1 MNYNIMQDIDQNK
14 EMKKDNDLE
23 NLSDSSESNLSSLG
37 QNQQNYQ
44 QNYQQNQ
51 QQMREDIESINNDER
66 SVSSY
71 AGSDLSPEEVLK
83 KKRLLLFKLKRL
95 QQKGYQPS
103 RFYDM
108 NSSLEE
114 LTAEVESI
122 KREANLNQ
130 GVKVAKNAL
139 VSVCSLLEYV
149 NNKFDPAD
157 IVLDGWSE
165 EINDDVQTGEYDEV
179 MEEIYYKY
187 YDKVSMGPE
196 MKLITM
202 IGGSAVKFHLSH
214 TLLKTMVPNAEV
226 LLKQNPGLKN
236 EINNL
241 IQKNV
246 PEVKQAMGEINDLG
260 RGDVQGLTQ
269 AREMRG
275 PSDDVDDIIKEI
287 ENEANNKQ
295 SQDKIT
301 NNSTVEIS
309 F

>member
-1 MNYNIMQDIDQNK
+1 MQGNT
-14 EMKKDNDLE
+14 KKDDELD
-23 NLSDSSESNLSSLG
+23 NLSESSGSNSS
-37 QNQQNYQ
+37 NRFN
-44 QNYQQNQ
+44 QNQ
-51 QQMREDIESINNDER
+51 QQMQNNGMNFVDDMGSVNKEETR

-165 EINDDVQTGEYDEV
+165 EINDDVQSGEYDEV

-187 YDKVSMGPE
+187 YDRISMGPE

-202 IGGSAVKFHLSH
+202 VGGSAVKFHLSH
-214 TLLKTMVPNAEV
+214 TLLKTMVPNAEA

-241 IQKNV
+241 IEKNV
-246 PEVKQAMGEINDLG
+246 PEMKQVQNEINNLG
-260 RGDVQGLTQ
+260 RGEVQGLTQ
-269 AREMRG
+269 TREMRG
-275 PSDDVDDIIKEI
+275 PSDDVDDIIAEI
-287 ENEANNKQ
+287 EKEANNKQ
-295 SQDKIT
+295 SESNIK

>member
-1 MNYNIMQDIDQNK
+1 MMNNNMNNMNNMND
-14 EMKKDNDLE
+14 DLE
-23 NLSDSSESNLSSLG
+23 NLSESSNDLNNSMNNMNMNNNSDADSFSEM
-37 QNQQNYQ
+37 Q
-44 QNYQQNQ
+44 
-51 QQMREDIESINNDER
+51 DNDNK

-95 QQKGYQPS
+95 QQKGYNPS

-108 NSSLEE
+108 NSSLGE

-130 GVKVAKNAL
+130 GVKVTKNAL

-149 NNKFDPAD
+149 NNRFDPMD

-165 EINDDVQTGEYDEV
+165 EMNDDIQNGEYDEV
-179 MEEIYYKY
+179 MEELYYKY

-202 IGGSAVKFHLSH
+202 VGGSAVKFHLSH
-214 TLLKTMVPNAEV
+214 TLLKTMVPNADV

-246 PEVKQAMGEINDLG
+246 PEVKKTMNEIDNLGMGE
-260 RGDVQGLTQ
+260 VSGLTQ
-269 AREMRG
+269 RKEMSG
-275 PSDDVDDIIKEI
+275 PSEDVNDIIAEI
-287 ENEANNKQ
+287 ENEVNNN
-295 SQDKIT
+295 T
-301 NNSTVEIS
+301 MNNNISNDNGTVEIS

>member
-1 MNYNIMQDIDQNK
+1 MNAPQRQ
-14 EMKKDNDLE
+14 
-23 NLSDSSESNLSSLG
+23 
-37 QNQQNYQ
+37 
-44 QNYQQNQ
+44 Q
-51 QQMREDIESINNDER
+51 QQMIDDFSESAKEDNN

-95 QQKGYQPS
+95 QKKGYQPS

-149 NNKFDPAD
+149 NNRFDPMD
-157 IVLDGWSE
+157 VVLDGWSE
-165 EINDDVQTGEYDEV
+165 EINDDVQTGDYDEV
-179 MEEIYYKY
+179 MEELYYKY

-202 IGGSAVKFHLSH
+202 VGGSAVKFHLSH
-214 TLLKTMVPNAEV
+214 TLLKTMVPNAEA

-236 EINNL
+236 EINDL

-246 PEVKQAMGEINDLG
+246 PEVRNTMTEIDKLGTGE
-260 RGDVQGLTQ
+260 VSGLTQ
-269 AREMRG
+269 RREMTG
-275 PSDDVDDIIKEI
+275 PSEDVDDIIAEI
-287 ENEANNKQ
+287 EKEANNNKMNQ
-295 SQDKIT
+295 NIQDG
-301 NNSTVEIS
+301 TVEIK

>member
-1 MNYNIMQDIDQNK
+1 MEYDIGQQIRKDDELDNLSESTGSVKSDIFQQASGNKQINYNDV
-14 EMKKDNDLE
+14 ESVE
-23 NLSDSSESNLSSLG
+23 NE
-37 QNQQNYQ
+37 
-44 QNYQQNQ
+44 
-51 QQMREDIESINNDER
+51 NNDVR

-71 AGSDLSPEEVLK
+71 AGSDLLPEEALK

-108 NSSLEE
+108 NSSLQEI
-114 LTAEVESI
+114 TAEVESI

-149 NNKFDPAD
+149 NNKFDPMD
-157 IVLDGWSE
+157 VVLDGWSE

-214 TLLKTMVPNAEV
+214 TLLKTMVPNAEA
-226 LLKQNPGLKN
+226 LLRQNPGLKN

-241 IQKNV
+241 IEKNV
-246 PEVKQAMGEINDLG
+246 PQVKETMGEINNLG
-260 RGDVQGLTQ
+260 RGNVEGLTQ
-269 AREMRG
+269 RKEMNG
-275 PSDDVDDIIKEI
+275 PSDDVDDIIAEI
-287 ENEANNKQ
+287 EKAANN
-295 SQDKIT
+295 
-301 NNSTVEIS
+301 NNSENNINNSSTVEIS

>member
-1 MNYNIMQDIDQNK
+1 MQGNT
-14 EMKKDNDLE
+14 KKDDELE
-23 NLSDSSESNLSSLG
+23 NLSESSESNLSNSTNM
-37 QNQQNYQ
+37 NQL
-44 QNYQQNQ
+44 Q
-51 QQMREDIESINNDER
+51 QQSNNKKYDDMESVNNDEVK

-165 EINDDVQTGEYDEV
+165 EINDDVQAGEYDEV

-202 IGGSAVKFHLSH
+202 VGGSAVKFHLSH
-214 TLLKTMVPNAEV
+214 TLLKTMVPNAEA

-246 PEVKQAMGEINDLG
+246 PEMKQVQNEINNLG
-260 RGDVQGLTQ
+260 RGEVQGLTQ
-269 AREMRG
+269 QVREMKG
-275 PSDDVDDIIKEI
+275 PSDNVEDIIAEI
-287 ENEANNKQ
+287 EKEANNNQ
-295 SQDKIT
+295 SE
-301 NNSTVEIS
+301 NNIQNGTVEIS

>member
-1 MNYNIMQDIDQNK
+1 MQGNR
-14 EMKKDNDLE
+14 KDDELE
-23 NLSDSSESNLSSLG
+23 NLSESSSSL
-37 QNQQNYQ
+37 NQSFN
-44 QNYQQNQ
+44 NVNMNQ
-51 QQMREDIESINNDER
+51 QQNPQQMGYADDMESVGKADTK

-95 QQKGYQPS
+95 QQKGYQAS

-165 EINDDVQTGEYDEV
+165 EINDDVQAGDYDEV

-202 IGGSAVKFHLSH
+202 VGGSAVKFHLSH
-214 TLLKTMVPNAEV
+214 TLLKTMVPNAEA

-241 IQKNV
+241 IEKNV
-246 PEVKQAMGEINDLG
+246 PEMKQVQNEIDNLGKGE
-260 RGDVQGLTQ
+260 VQGLTQ
-269 AREMRG
+269 TREMRG
-275 PSDDVDDIIKEI
+275 PSDDVDDIIAEI
-287 ENEANNKQ
+287 EKEANNKQ
-295 SQDKIT
+295 SQ
-301 NNSTVEIS
+301 NNIQNPGTVEIS

>member
-1 MNYNIMQDIDQNK
+1 MEYDMMNDNM
-14 EMKKDNDLE
+14 KDNDLD
-23 NLSDSSESNLSSLG
+23 NLSSESSGDNSINEMG
-37 QNQQNYQ
+37 MNAPQR
-44 QNYQQNQ
+44 Q
-51 QQMREDIESINNDER
+51 QQMIDDFSESAKEDNN

-95 QQKGYQPS
+95 QKKGYQPS

-149 NNKFDPAD
+149 NNRFDPMD
-157 IVLDGWSE
+157 VVLDGWSE
-165 EINDDVQTGEYDEV
+165 EINDDVQTGDYDEV
-179 MEEIYYKY
+179 MEELYYKY

-202 IGGSAVKFHLSH
+202 VGGSAVKFHLSH
-214 TLLKTMVPNAEV
+214 TLLKTMVPNAEA

-236 EINNL
+236 EINDL

-246 PEVKQAMGEINDLG
+246 PEVRNTMTEIDKLGTGE
-260 RGDVQGLTQ
+260 VSGLTQ
-269 AREMRG
+269 RREMTG
-275 PSDDVDDIIKEI
+275 PSEDVDDIIAEI
-287 ENEANNKQ
+287 EKEANNNKMNQ
-295 SQDKIT
+295 NIQDG
-301 NNSTVEIS
+301 TVEIK

>member
-1 MNYNIMQDIDQNK
+1 MMNDNM
-14 EMKKDNDLE
+14 KDNDLD
-23 NLSDSSESNLSSLG
+23 NLSSESSGDNSINEMG
-37 QNQQNYQ
+37 MNAPQRQ
-44 QNYQQNQ
+44 Q
-51 QQMREDIESINNDER
+51 QQMIDDFSESAKEDNN

-95 QQKGYQPS
+95 QKKGYQPS

-149 NNKFDPAD
+149 NNRFDPMD
-157 IVLDGWSE
+157 VVLDGWSE
-165 EINDDVQTGEYDEV
+165 EINDDVQTGDYDEV
-179 MEEIYYKY
+179 MEELYYKY

-202 IGGSAVKFHLSH
+202 VGGSAVKFHLSH
-214 TLLKTMVPNAEV
+214 TLLKTMVPNAEA

-236 EINNL
+236 EINDL

-246 PEVKQAMGEINDLG
+246 PEVRNTMTEIDKLGTGE
-260 RGDVQGLTQ
+260 VSGLTQ
-269 AREMRG
+269 RREMTG
-275 PSDDVDDIIKEI
+275 PSEDVDDIIAEI
-287 ENEANNKQ
+287 EKEANNNKMNQ
-295 SQDKIT
+295 NIQDG
-301 NNSTVEIS
+301 TVEIK

>member
-1 MNYNIMQDIDQNK
+1 MQNGNT
-14 EMKKDNDLE
+14 KKDNELDE
-23 NLSDSSESNLSSLG
+23 LSDSSGSLNNSFNEMNM
-37 QNQQNYQ
+37 NQPQ
-44 QNYQQNQ
+44 QQQ
-51 QQMREDIESINNDER
+51 QQMYRDEMESVGKAETR

-95 QQKGYQPS
+95 QQKGYQAS

-165 EINDDVQTGEYDEV
+165 EINDDVQAGDYDEV

-202 IGGSAVKFHLSH
+202 VGGSAVKFHLSH
-214 TLLKTMVPNAEV
+214 TILKTMVPNAEA

-241 IQKNV
+241 IEKNV
-246 PEVKQAMGEINDLG
+246 PEMKQVQKEIDNLG
-260 RGDVQGLTQ
+260 RGEVGGLTQ
-269 AREMRG
+269 RREMRG
-275 PSDDVDDIIKEI
+275 PSDDVDDIIAEI
-287 ENEANNKQ
+287 EKEANNKQ
-295 SQDKIT
+295 SGDAIQRQD
-301 NNSTVEIS
+301 NSTVEIS

>member
-1 MNYNIMQDIDQNK
+1 MDYDIMQNGNV
-14 EMKKDNDLE
+14 KKDDELDG
-23 NLSDSSESNLSSLG
+23 LSDSSGSLN
-37 QNQQNYQ
+37 QSFDNMNMNPQQQQQQN
-44 QNYQQNQ
+44 
-51 QQMREDIESINNDER
+51 MFRDEMESVGKADTR

-95 QQKGYQPS
+95 QQKGYQAS

-165 EINDDVQTGEYDEV
+165 EINDDVQSGDYDEV

-202 IGGSAVKFHLSH
+202 VGGSAVKFHLSH
-214 TLLKTMVPNAEV
+214 TILKTMVPNAEA

-241 IQKNV
+241 IEKNV
-246 PEVKQAMGEINDLG
+246 PEMKQVQNEIDNLG
-260 RGDVQGLTQ
+260 RGDVGGLTQ
-269 AREMRG
+269 RREMRG
-275 PSDDVDDIIKEI
+275 PSDDVDDIIAEI
-287 ENEANNKQ
+287 EKEANNKQ
-295 SQDKIT
+295 SGDAIRQD
-301 NNSTVEIS
+301 NSTVEIN

>member
-1 MNYNIMQDIDQNK
+1 MDYEIMQGNTK
-14 EMKKDNDLE
+14 NDNELDG
-23 NLSDSSESNLSSLG
+23 LSDSSESLNNSFNNMNM
-37 QNQQNYQ
+37 NQPPQKQYRDE
-44 QNYQQNQ
+44 
-51 QQMREDIESINNDER
+51 MESVEKADTR

-95 QQKGYQPS
+95 QQKGYQAS

-165 EINDDVQTGEYDEV
+165 EINDDVQGGDYDEV

-214 TLLKTMVPNAEV
+214 TILKTMVPNAEA

-241 IQKNV
+241 IENNV
-246 PEVKQAMGEINDLG
+246 PEMKQVQKEIDNLG
-260 RGDVQGLTQ
+260 RGEVGGLQ
-269 AREMRG
+269 RREMRG
-275 PSDDVDDIIKEI
+275 PSDDVDDIIAEI
-287 ENEANNKQ
+287 EKEANNKQ
-295 SQDKIT
+295 SGDGIQRQD
-301 NNSTVEIS
+301 NSTVEIN

>member
-1 MNYNIMQDIDQNK
+1 MEYDMMNDNM
-14 EMKKDNDLE
+14 KDNDLD
-23 NLSDSSESNLSSLG
+23 NLSSESSGDNSL
-37 QNQQNYQ
+37 NQMGMNAPQR
-44 QNYQQNQ
+44 Q
-51 QQMREDIESINNDER
+51 QQQQIDDFSESAKEDNN

-95 QQKGYQPS
+95 QKKGYQPS

-149 NNKFDPAD
+149 NNRFDPMD
-157 IVLDGWSE
+157 VVLDGWSE
-165 EINDDVQTGEYDEV
+165 EINDDVQTGDYDEV
-179 MEEIYYKY
+179 MEELYYKY

-202 IGGSAVKFHLSH
+202 VGGSAVKFHLSH
-214 TLLKTMVPNAEV
+214 TLLKTMVPNAEA

-236 EINNL
+236 EINDL

-246 PEVKQAMGEINDLG
+246 PEVRNTMTEIDKLGTGE
-260 RGDVQGLTQ
+260 VSGLTQ
-269 AREMRG
+269 RREMTG
-275 PSDDVDDIIKEI
+275 PSEDVDDIIAEI
-287 ENEANNKQ
+287 EKEANNNKMNQ
-295 SQDKIT
+295 NIQDG
-301 NNSTVEIS
+301 TVEIK

>member
-1 MNYNIMQDIDQNK
+1 MDYDLMMNS
-14 EMKKDNDLE
+14 KKDDELE
-23 NLSDSSESNLSSLG
+23 NLSESNLSNNSRF
-37 QNQQNYQ
+37 NNM
-44 QNYQQNQ
+44 NNNVKFDND
-51 QQMREDIESINNDER
+51 MESVDKNSDAR

-95 QQKGYQPS
+95 QQKGYQAS

-114 LTAEVESI
+114 LSAEVESI

-149 NNKFDPAD
+149 NNKFDPMD
-157 IVLDGWSE
+157 VVLDGWSE
-165 EINDDVQTGEYDEV
+165 EINDDVQSGEYDEV

-187 YDKVSMGPE
+187 YDKISMGPE

-214 TLLKTMVPNAEV
+214 TLLKTMVPNAEA

-241 IQKNV
+241 IEKNV
-246 PEVKQAMGEINDLG
+246 PEMNEIQKEIDNLG
-260 RGDVQGLTQ
+260 MENVGGLTQ
-269 AREMRG
+269 RREMKG
-275 PSDDVDDIIKEI
+275 PSNDVDDIIAEI
-287 ENEANNKQ
+287 EKEANNNQ
-295 SQDKIT
+295 SQ
-301 NNSTVEIS
+301 NNIKNDSTVEIS

>member
-1 MNYNIMQDIDQNK
+1 MQNGNV
-14 EMKKDNDLE
+14 KKDDELDG
-23 NLSDSSESNLSSLG
+23 LSDSSGSLN
-37 QNQQNYQ
+37 QSFDNMNMNPQQQQQQN
-44 QNYQQNQ
+44 
-51 QQMREDIESINNDER
+51 MFRDEMESVGKADTR

-95 QQKGYQPS
+95 QQKGYQAS

-165 EINDDVQTGEYDEV
+165 EINDDVQSGDYDEV

-202 IGGSAVKFHLSH
+202 VGGSAVKFHLSH
-214 TLLKTMVPNAEV
+214 TILKTMVPNAEA

-241 IQKNV
+241 IEKNV
-246 PEVKQAMGEINDLG
+246 PEMKQVQNEIDNLG
-260 RGDVQGLTQ
+260 RGDVGGLTQ
-269 AREMRG
+269 RREMRG
-275 PSDDVDDIIKEI
+275 PSDDVDDIIAEI
-287 ENEANNKQ
+287 EKEANNKQ
-295 SQDKIT
+295 SGDAIRQD
-301 NNSTVEIS
+301 NSTVEIN

>member
-1 MNYNIMQDIDQNK
+1 MQGNT
-14 EMKKDNDLE
+14 KKDDELE
-23 NLSDSSESNLSSLG
+23 NLSESSESNLSNSTNM
-37 QNQQNYQ
+37 NQP
-44 QNYQQNQ
+44 Q
-51 QQMREDIESINNDER
+51 QQSNNKMKYDDMESVNNDEVK

-165 EINDDVQTGEYDEV
+165 EINDDVQAGEYDEV

-202 IGGSAVKFHLSH
+202 VGGSAVKFHLSH
-214 TLLKTMVPNAEV
+214 TLLKTMVPNAEA

-246 PEVKQAMGEINDLG
+246 PEMKQVQNEINNLG
-260 RGDVQGLTQ
+260 RGEVQGLTQ
-269 AREMRG
+269 QVREMKG
-275 PSDDVDDIIKEI
+275 PSDNVEDIIAEI
-287 ENEANNKQ
+287 EKEANNNQ
-295 SQDKIT
+295 SE
-301 NNSTVEIS
+301 NNIQNGTVEIS

>member
-1 MNYNIMQDIDQNK
+1 MNNNSDADSFSEMQDNDNK
-14 EMKKDNDLE
+14 
-23 NLSDSSESNLSSLG
+23 
-37 QNQQNYQ
+37 
-44 QNYQQNQ
+44 
-51 QQMREDIESINNDER
+51 

-95 QQKGYQPS
+95 QQKGYNPS

-108 NSSLEE
+108 NSSLGE

-130 GVKVAKNAL
+130 GVKVTKNAL

-149 NNKFDPAD
+149 NNRFDPMD

-165 EINDDVQTGEYDEV
+165 EMNDDIQNGEYDEV
-179 MEEIYYKY
+179 MEELYYKY

-202 IGGSAVKFHLSH
+202 VGGSAVKFHLSH
-214 TLLKTMVPNAEV
+214 TLLKTMVPNADV

-246 PEVKQAMGEINDLG
+246 PEVKKTMNEIDNLGMGE
-260 RGDVQGLTQ
+260 VSGLTQ
-269 AREMRG
+269 RKEMSG
-275 PSDDVDDIIKEI
+275 PSEDVNDIIAEI
-287 ENEANNKQ
+287 ENEVNNN
-295 SQDKIT
+295 T
-301 NNSTVEIS
+301 MNNNISNDNGTVEIS

>member
-1 MNYNIMQDIDQNK
+1 MMNDNM
-14 EMKKDNDLE
+14 KDNDLD
-23 NLSDSSESNLSSLG
+23 NLSSESSGDNSL
-37 QNQQNYQ
+37 NQMGMNAPQR
-44 QNYQQNQ
+44 Q
-51 QQMREDIESINNDER
+51 QQQQIDDFSESAKEDNN

-95 QQKGYQPS
+95 QKKGYQPS

-149 NNKFDPAD
+149 NNRFDPMD
-157 IVLDGWSE
+157 VVLDGWSE
-165 EINDDVQTGEYDEV
+165 EINDDVQTGDYDEV
-179 MEEIYYKY
+179 MEELYYKY

-202 IGGSAVKFHLSH
+202 VGGSAVKFHLSH
-214 TLLKTMVPNAEV
+214 TLLKTMVPNAEA
-226 LLKQNPGLKN
+226 LLKQNAGLKN
-236 EINNL
+236 EINDL

-246 PEVKQAMGEINDLG
+246 PEVRNTMTEIDKLGTGE
-260 RGDVQGLTQ
+260 VSGLTQ
-269 AREMRG
+269 RREMTG
-275 PSDDVDDIIKEI
+275 PSEDVDDIIAEI
-287 ENEANNKQ
+287 EKEANNNKMNQ
-295 SQDKIT
+295 NIQDG
-301 NNSTVEIS
+301 TVEIK

>member
-1 MNYNIMQDIDQNK
+1 MDYDITQRNTKQDNELD
-14 EMKKDNDLE
+14 
-23 NLSDSSESNLSSLG
+23 NLSESSGSSNESFNNMN
-37 QNQQNYQ
+37 QPQQNMYRDD
-44 QNYQQNQ
+44 
-51 QQMREDIESINNDER
+51 MESIGKEDAK

-95 QQKGYQPS
+95 QQKGYQAS

-165 EINDDVQTGEYDEV
+165 EINDDVQGGDYDEV

-214 TLLKTMVPNAEV
+214 TLLKTMVPNAEA

-241 IQKNV
+241 IQNNV
-246 PEVKQAMGEINDLG
+246 PEMKQVQNEINNLG
-260 RGDVQGLTQ
+260 RGEVQGLTQ
-269 AREMRG
+269 IREMKG
-275 PSDDVDDIIKEI
+275 PSDDVDDIIAEI
-287 ENEANNKQ
+287 EKEANNKQ
-295 SQDKIT
+295 SGDAIQRQD
-301 NNSTVEIS
+301 NSTVEIS

>member
-1 MNYNIMQDIDQNK
+1 MMNDNM
-14 EMKKDNDLE
+14 KDNDLD
-23 NLSDSSESNLSSLG
+23 NLSSESSGDNSL
-37 QNQQNYQ
+37 NQMGMNAPQR
-44 QNYQQNQ
+44 Q
-51 QQMREDIESINNDER
+51 QQQQIDDFSESAKEDNN

-95 QQKGYQPS
+95 QKKGYQPS

-149 NNKFDPAD
+149 NNRFDPMD
-157 IVLDGWSE
+157 VVLDGWSE
-165 EINDDVQTGEYDEV
+165 EINDDVQTGDYDEV
-179 MEEIYYKY
+179 MEELYYKY

-202 IGGSAVKFHLSH
+202 VGGSAVKFHLSH
-214 TLLKTMVPNAEV
+214 TLLKTMVPNAEA

-236 EINNL
+236 EINDL

-246 PEVKQAMGEINDLG
+246 PEVRNTMTEIDKLGTGE
-260 RGDVQGLTQ
+260 VSGLTQ
-269 AREMRG
+269 RREMTG
-275 PSDDVDDIIKEI
+275 PSEDVDDIIAEI
-287 ENEANNKQ
+287 EKEANNNKMNQ
-295 SQDKIT
+295 NIQDG
-301 NNSTVEIS
+301 TVEIK

>member
-1 MNYNIMQDIDQNK
+1 MMNDNM
-14 EMKKDNDLE
+14 KDNDLD
-23 NLSDSSESNLSSLG
+23 NLSSESSGDNSINEMG
-37 QNQQNYQ
+37 MNAPQRQ
-44 QNYQQNQ
+44 Q
-51 QQMREDIESINNDER
+51 QQMIDDFSESAKEDNN

-95 QQKGYQPS
+95 QKKGYQPS

-149 NNKFDPAD
+149 NNRFDPMD
-157 IVLDGWSE
+157 VVLDGWSE
-165 EINDDVQTGEYDEV
+165 EINDDVQSGDYDEV
-179 MEEIYYKY
+179 MEELYYKY

-202 IGGSAVKFHLSH
+202 VGGSAVKFHLSH
-214 TLLKTMVPNAEV
+214 TLLKTMVPNAEA

-236 EINNL
+236 EINDL

-246 PEVKQAMGEINDLG
+246 PEVRNTMTEIDKLGTGE
-260 RGDVQGLTQ
+260 VSGLTQ
-269 AREMRG
+269 RREMTG
-275 PSDDVDDIIKEI
+275 PSEDVDDIIAEI
-287 ENEANNKQ
+287 EKEANNNKMNQ
-295 SQDKIT
+295 NIQDG
-301 NNSTVEIS
+301 TVEIK